1 MIMIGRKLFL
11 ATNQTDVTVWDMC
24 QNEGIIKPSVHPLG
38 GFDDDA
44 ALVIERDDHVLDRL
58 RREGKLTMNMVV
70 VTSGK

>member
-1 MIMIGRKLFL
+1 
-11 ATNQTDVTVWDMC
+11 MC